1 MANFF
6 RLCIVFLFRLLCW
19 CLVTSSFSPPN
30 CLFGGLIC
38 ILIPFGD
45 FKKLQ
50 IRTLLPEVLMSLRLP
65 FDMLKESIELMMV
78 TNPKDTFVVEKVSLG
93 TRMGSKFAEFM
104 DLFRIT
110 FTPMSLVVRRS
121 SDNEW
126 LVHQSLDASTSVS
139 TGSDR

>member
-1 MANFF
+1 MANFL
-6 RLCIVFLFRLLCW
+6 RLCIVFLFRLSCW
-19 CLVTSSFSPPN
+19 CLVTSSFSSSN

-45 FKKLQ
+45 YKKLQ
-50 IRTLLPEVLMSLRLP
+50 VRTLLPEVLMTLRLP
-65 FDMLKESIELMMV
+65 FDMLKESVELMMV
-78 TNPKDTFVVEKVSLG
+78 VNPTDIFVAERVSLG

-121 SDNEW
+121 SDDEW
-126 LVHQSLDASTSVS
+126 LVHKSLNDSSSAL
-139 TGSDR
+139 TGSNR

>member
-1 MANFF
+1 
-6 RLCIVFLFRLLCW
+6 
-19 CLVTSSFSPPN
+19 
-30 CLFGGLIC
+30 
-38 ILIPFGD
+38 
-45 FKKLQ
+45 
-50 IRTLLPEVLMSLRLP
+50 MSLRLP

-78 TNPKDTFVVEKVSLG
+78 TNPKDTFVAEKVSLG

-126 LVHQSLDASTSVS
+126 LVHKSLDASTSVS